1 MKELASK
8 YDHLNVE
15 KDIYKTWCDEG
26 YFKAGDKSKD
36 PFCIVIPPPNVTGKL
51 HLGHAGI
58 RLYRI
63 SLPVIN
69 G

>member
-26 YFKAGDKSKD
+26 YFKAVS
-36 PFCIVIPPPNVTGKL
+36 CIL
-51 HLGHAGI
+51 DMHGI